1 MTVSFVTTYKEKYG
15 DIPNQFA
22 ADSYDAVY
30 AIKAALEDANANP
43 EMSVSDICEAAK
55 ASMVKISVD
64 GLTGAGMTWNAEGE
78 PSKAPKAV
86 KIEGGAYVSME

>member
-1 MTVSFVTTYKEKYG
+1 
-15 DIPNQFA
+15 
-22 ADSYDAVY
+22 
-30 AIKAALEDANANP
+30 
-43 EMSVSDICEAAK
+43 MSVSDICEAAK